1 MTTSLEQWPNKAKEA
16 PSAHEVR
23 LALLYTNANLNIGTM
38 RERSTKIVEMLSQRN
53 VGKGDELEHGG
64 VGILILKK

>member
-1 MTTSLEQWPNKAKEA
+1 MTTSLDGWSDKAKEA

-23 LALLYTNANLNIGTM
+23 LARLDTNANLNVGTM

-53 VGKGDELEHGG
+53 VDASSVQETHWKGESA
-64 VGILILKK
+64 

>member
-23 LALLYTNANLNIGTM
+23 LALLDTNANLNIGTM
-38 RERSTKIVEMLSQRN
+38 RERSTEIVEMLSQRN
-53 VGKGDELEHGG
+53 VGKGDELEHGD